1 MNTSIEILPSLLP
14 FFIIFYP
21 CLVACNHWDIK
32 KKPRIKIESS
42 RFFWVPHVTVNFV
55 FPKNIIDFCFFVC
68 FLFLFFFGASFN
80 KNQFP
85 VWYPLNQF
93 IYDSGPTKIC
103 LIDSSS
109 FSLRVFETMSIVSSP
124 KTSVINNIPSLS
136 SQPKT
141 FIYNYGYP
149 FLFLYFFCIP

>member
-1 MNTSIEILPSLLP
+1 M
-14 FFIIFYP
+14 
-21 CLVACNHWDIK
+21 
-32 KKPRIKIESS
+32 
-42 RFFWVPHVTVNFV
+42 PHVTVNFV
-55 FPKNIIDFCFFVC
+55 FPKNIIDFCFFVY
-68 FLFLFFFGASFN
+68 FLFFVFFFLGASFN

-93 IYDSGPTKIC
+93 IYDSCPTKIC
-103 LIDSSS
+103 LIDSSN

-149 FLFLYFFCIP
+149 FLFLNQFPVWYPLNQFIYDSGPTKICLMILTLV

>member
-1 MNTSIEILPSLLP
+1 MLFRSYPLNQFIYDSGPTKICLIDSSNFSLGVFETMSIVPSPKTSVINNISSLSSQP
-14 FFIIFYP
+14 KTFIYNYGYP
-21 CLVACNHWDIK
+21 
-32 KKPRIKIESS
+32 
-42 RFFWVPHVTVNFV
+42 
-55 FPKNIIDFCFFVC
+55 
-68 FLFLFFFGASFN
+68 FLFL
-80 KNQFP
+80 NQFP

-103 LIDSSS
+103 LIVSSN

-141 FIYNYGYP
+141 FFYNYGYP